1 MLTKV
6 IKRFSHNLK
15 NFDNLEELNKFL
27 TNNKFSNTLVY
38 FRANW
43 NPQCQETDKDIQKF
57 AAKFPGY
64 QVIRVDSDAAPK
76 IARHYSVRAEP

>member
-6 IKRFSHNLK
+6 IRRFTHNLK
-15 NFDNLEELNKFL
+15 NFDNLEELNKYL
-27 TNNKFSNTLVY
+27 EINKFPNTLVY

-43 NPQCQETDKDIQKF
+43 NPQCQESDQDIQKF
-57 AAKFPGY
+57 ASKYSGY

-76 IARHYSVRAEP
+76 IAKHYSVRAEP